1 MKPDTITLREAE
13 KVIHASN
20 VRILC
25 DRLVDDIDELVTEL
39 DDGDSLIADELINLT
54 DKLNETIMKLTR
66 NDSYYRFLTA
76 LYSLPE
82 GD

>member
-1 MKPDTITLREAE
+1 MKPDTITLKEAE

-39 DDGDSLIADELINLT
+39 DDGESLIADELIDLT

-76 LYSLPE
+76 LYSRPE

>member
-1 MKPDTITLREAE
+1 MKPDAITLREAE

-39 DDGDSLIADELINLT
+39 DDGDSLIADELIDLT
-54 DKLNETIMKLTR
+54 DKLNETILKLTR